1 MYRGRLAERMPT
13 DMAATDKTNDLGG
26 LEKSLEELEAL
37 VARLESG
44 DLPLEQALKEFEH
57 GVKLT
62 RQCQAALQEA
72 EQKVEILLKKTAD
85 GRAEPV
91 RRPATEERTLIRG
104 DRSRSSQRLRRDALQ
119 ALDQRAQEH
128 LVEAQLARRR
138 RLLEQRR
145 AHAHERQRADAP

>member
-1 MYRGRLAERMPT
+1 VAASFGIST
-13 DMAATDKTNDLGG
+13 DMAATDKSNDLGG

-72 EQKVEILLKKTAD
+72 EQKVEILLKKTAA
-85 GRAEPV
+85 AEPS
-91 RRPATEERTLIRG
+91 PFTDGGE
-104 DRSRSSQRLRRDALQ
+104 D
-119 ALDQRAQEH
+119 
-128 LVEAQLARRR
+128 
-138 RLLEQRR
+138 
-145 AHAHERQRADAP
+145 

>member
-1 MYRGRLAERMPT
+1 MTERGAVCTVAASPASFHF
-13 DMAATDKTNDLGG
+13 DMAATDKSTELGG

-72 EQKVEILLKKTAD
+72 EQKVEILLKKTAA
-85 GRAEPV
+85 AEPG
-91 RRPATEERTLIRG
+91 PFTNG
-104 DRSRSSQRLRRDALQ
+104 DED
-119 ALDQRAQEH
+119 
-128 LVEAQLARRR
+128 
-138 RLLEQRR
+138 
-145 AHAHERQRADAP
+145 